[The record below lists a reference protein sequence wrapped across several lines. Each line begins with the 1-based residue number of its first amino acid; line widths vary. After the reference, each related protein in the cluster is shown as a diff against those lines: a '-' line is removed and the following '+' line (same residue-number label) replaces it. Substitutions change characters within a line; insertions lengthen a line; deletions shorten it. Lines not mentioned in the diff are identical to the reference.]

1 MLDSMKVEERYG
13 IADLLD
19 IMRKLRGENGCPWDR
34 EQSHSSIR
42 KDLLEE
48 AYEVADAIDR
58 QSDIDLCEELGD
70 LLLQVVFHSQ
80 IAAEEKA
87 FDFVDVCDGICR
99 KLILRHPHVFGEVK
113 VENSSQVLEN
123 WDAIKKVEKQ
133 QNDFTETLKSV
144 PAAFPAAMRA
154 QKVQK
159 RAAKAAIALSGDRET
174 AAARLRMVADK
185 VAAGDSEK
193 IGEMLFAAVALA
205 RLGSADAEE
214 QLQRATDGFIGRF
227 SETEKKL
234 GEDIKSIS
242 AAEAEKIWSE
252 N

>member
-1 MLDSMKVEERYG
+1 MLHSMGIEERYG

-19 IMRKLRGENGCPWDR
+19 IMQKLRGENGCPWDR

-58 QSDIDLCEELGD
+58 NSDIDLCEELGD

-80 IAAEEKA
+80 IATEEKS
-87 FDFVDVCDGICR
+87 FDFTDVCDGICR

-123 WDAIKKVEKQ
+123 WDAIKKVEKHQ
-133 QNDFTETLKSV
+133 QNFSETLKSV

-159 RAAKAAIALSGDRET
+159 RAAKASSLLSGDAET
-174 AAARLRMVADK
+174 AAARLRMAADK
-185 VAAGDSEK
+185 IAAGEAGK

-205 RLGSADAEE
+205 RVSSADAEE
-214 QLQRATDGFIGRF
+214 ELQRATDSFIDRF
-227 SETEKKL
+227 CRAEQKL
-234 GEDIKSIS
+234 GEEIKSIS
-242 AAEAEKIWSE
+242 AAEAERIWS
-252 N
+252 ND

>member
-185 VAAGDSEK
+185 VAAGK
-193 IGEMLFAAVALA
+193 C
-205 RLGSADAEE
+205 
-214 QLQRATDGFIGRF
+214 F
-227 SETEKKL
+227 SRR
-234 GEDIKSIS
+234 
-242 AAEAEKIWSE
+242 
-252 N
+252 

>member
-13 IADLLD
+13 IADILD

-133 QNDFTETLKSV
+133 QND
-144 PAAFPAAMRA
+144 
-154 QKVQK
+154 
-159 RAAKAAIALSGDRET
+159 
-174 AAARLRMVADK
+174 
-185 VAAGDSEK
+185 
-193 IGEMLFAAVALA
+193 
-205 RLGSADAEE
+205 
-214 QLQRATDGFIGRF
+214 
-227 SETEKKL
+227 
-234 GEDIKSIS
+234 
-242 AAEAEKIWSE
+242 
-252 N
+252 